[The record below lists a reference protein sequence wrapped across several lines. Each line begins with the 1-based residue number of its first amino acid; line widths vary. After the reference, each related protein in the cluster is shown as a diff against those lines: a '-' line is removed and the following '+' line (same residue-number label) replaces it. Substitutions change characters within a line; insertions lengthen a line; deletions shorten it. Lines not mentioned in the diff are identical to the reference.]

1 MGAAEATVLAETRI
15 LAELSIQPLL
25 QLQSVN
31 VHYGA
36 VQALYEIDITVGK
49 GEVVSVLGGNASG
62 KSTTVKTVLGLTKLT
77 SGTVTLKGERIDGK
91 RTADVVARSVSSIPE
106 GRRVFPEMTVYD
118 NLLMGAYPRR
128 HDRAAVESDLAI
140 IYKRL
145 PRLYE
150 RRSQLA
156 GTLSGGEQQLL
167 ALARASMRRADLI
180 CIDEP
185 SMGLSPK
192 LVDDVYE
199 ILFEWK
205 DAGNT
210 ILLVE
215 QNARMALELADR
227 AYVLQHGRV
236 VLQGLSK
243 DLAADDMVRR
253 AYLGAL

>member
-1 MGAAEATVLAETRI
+1 MAESQTGPI
-15 LAELSIQPLL
+15 L
-25 QLQSVN
+25 QLQSVD

-36 VQALYEIDITVGK
+36 VQALYGVDIVVGA

-62 KSTTVKTVLGLTKLT
+62 KSTTVKAVLGLVRPS
-77 SGTVTLKGERIDGK
+77 SGAIVLKGERIDG
-91 RTADVVARSVSSIPE
+91 RLPADVIARSVASIPE
-106 GRRVFPEMTVYD
+106 GRRVFPAMTVSD
-118 NLLMGAYPRR
+118 NLLLGAYARR
-128 HDRAAVESDLAI
+128 HDRAGINADLSV
-140 IYKRL
+140 IYERL

-167 ALARASMRRADLI
+167 ALGRAWLRRADLI

-185 SMGLSPK
+185 SMGLSPR
-192 LVDDVYE
+192 LVDEVYE

-227 AYVLQHGRV
+227 AYILQHGHV
-236 VLQGLSK
+236 VLQGHANE
-243 DLAADDMVRR
+243 LAADDSVRR
-253 AYLGAL
+253 AYLGAS

>member
-1 MGAAEATVLAETRI
+1 LAEI
-15 LAELSIQPLL
+15 LSSPLL
-25 QLQSVN
+25 SLESIN

-36 VQALYEIDITVGK
+36 IQALYDIDISVKK

-62 KSTTVKTVLGLTKLT
+62 KSTTVKTVLGLIKPS
-77 SGTVTLKGERIDGK
+77 SGSVTLKGERIDGK
-91 RTADVVARSVSSIPE
+91 RTAEVIARSVASIPE

-118 NLLMGAYPRR
+118 NLLLGAYSRR
-128 HDRAAVESDLAI
+128 HDRSGIQTDLDV
-140 IYKRL
+140 IYQRL

-156 GTLSGGEQQLL
+156 GSLSGGEQQLL
-167 ALARASMRRADLI
+167 ALARAWMRRADLI

-205 DAGNT
+205 AAGNT

-227 AYVLQHGRV
+227 AYVLQHGHV
-236 VLQGLSK
+236 VLQGLST
-243 DLAADDMVRR
+243 DLAADDTVQR